1 MLYPVLEDT
10 DFAGRRVF
18 LRADLNV
25 PLEDGRVADDTR
37 IIGSLATIRYL
48 LDHGAMVIIASHL
61 GRPIGMVD
69 PTLSL
74 APVAERLQELLGRKV
89 SFAPDCIGA
98 RVQTLIEAMKPGDV
112 LMLENL
118 RFHAGEKTDSPEF
131 ASELAALADVYVN
144 DAFGTAHRAHAS
156 LTGVPT
162 VLGGGCIGRLVEK
175 ELRMFRGVLQDP
187 ARPFTLLLGG
197 AKVSDKVPVIEN
209 LLDRLDTILV
219 GGGMS
224 FTFMKAMGFEI
235 GTSILETDLVDTA
248 GKIIKNASER
258 GVRLVLPHDVIVAPS
273 PDMAIE
279 SRTVPADSMPPG
291 MKGLDIGP
299 STVREFTEVVKSSGT
314 VVWNGPMGLF
324 EIPPFNIATL
334 EMARAMAMS
343 TVTGAITVVGGGD
356 TVRAVSEAG
365 LAEGITF
372 VSTGGGASLKLLQGK
387 SLVALR
393 PLEIQEH

>member
-37 IIGSLATIRYL
+37 IIGSLPTIRYL
-48 LDHGAMVIIASHL
+48 VDHGAMVIIASHL

-69 PTLSL
+69 PALSL
-74 APVAERLQELLGRKV
+74 APVAKRLEELLGRKV

-98 RVQTLIEAMKPGDV
+98 RVQTLVEAMKPGDV

-118 RFHAGEKTDSPEF
+118 RFHAGEKTDNPEF

-156 LTGVPT
+156 LTGVPS
-162 VLGGGCIGRLVEK
+162 VLGGGFIGRLVEK

-224 FTFMKAMGFEI
+224 FTFMKALGFDI
-235 GTSILETDLVDTA
+235 GTSILETELVDTA

-258 GVRLVLPHDVIVAPS
+258 GVRLILPHDVIVAPS

-279 SRTVPADSMPPG
+279 ARTVPSDSIPPG

-299 STVREFTEVVKSSGT
+299 STVREFTEVVKASGT

-372 VSTGGGASLKLLQGK
+372 VSTGGGASLKLLQGR

-393 PLEIQEH
+393 PLEIKEH